1 MKSFSLND
9 IPVVRPIL
17 GLLFSRKGLTYIIS
31 LVIGGIIT
39 LRPDIDNES
48 QSILFQALYV
58 VLAFVGNMVLQV
70 TVAWEDNAERA
81 KEAVENQLPPEEA
94 LRDLLKDFVD
104 ELVLP
109 NREGESPV

>member
-1 MKSFSLND
+1 MSLND
-9 IPVVRPIL
+9 IPVLRPVI

-31 LVIGGIIT
+31 LIVGGIIM

-81 KEAVENQLPPEEA
+81 KEAVENQLPAEDA
-94 LRDLLKDFVD
+94 LRDLLKDLID
-104 ELVLP
+104 DIILP

>member
-1 MKSFSLND
+1 MSLND
-9 IPVVRPIL
+9 IPVLRPVL

-31 LVIGGIIT
+31 LIIGGIIM

-81 KEAVENQLPPEEA
+81 KKAVENQLPAEDA
-94 LRDLLKDFVD
+94 LRDLLKDLID
-104 ELVLP
+104 DIILP

>member
-1 MKSFSLND
+1 MSLND
-9 IPVVRPIL
+9 IPVLRPVI

-31 LVIGGIIT
+31 LIVGGIIMR
-39 LRPDIDNES
+39 RPDIDNES

-81 KEAVENQLPPEEA
+81 KEAVENQLPAEDA
-94 LRDLLKDFVD
+94 LRDLLKDLID
-104 ELVLP
+104 DIILP